1 MREPPTHVTDED
13 VLATVAEHWAG
24 DLDRIGHLP
33 VGFGAYH
40 WRASGPDTILF
51 VTLDQL
57 GGRHTIETL
66 DAAYAGAD
74 TLSTSGLDFV
84 LAPLATTTGGGHTV
98 PFEGDA
104 LSTTPWRIGTTT
116 GDGTMSGARALAT
129 REALDRL
136 HATSAPGEIPHWQ
149 PLVEPDLADDLAQRT
164 AGAWDSGPYGEDART
179 AIADHLDD
187 IARWTTTYHQ
197 LAATTDPDTWVAT
210 HGEPHTRN
218 QLLTAEAMFL
228 IDWESLKLA
237 PRERDLRVLDDAGHP
252 QRDADEAMVEMFDL
266 EWRLDEISQYAAWFE
281 VWHTGTESD
290 AIAFGGLTGELT
302 RDGRHIRR

>member
-1 MREPPTHVTDED
+1 MTDED

-57 GGRHTIETL
+57 GERHTIETL

-74 TLSTSGLDFV
+74 ALSTAGLDFV

-104 LSTTPWRIGTTT
+104 LSATPWRIGTTT

-129 REALDRL
+129 RDALDRL
-136 HATSAPGEIPHWQ
+136 HATSPPGEIPRWR
-149 PLVEPDLADDLAQRT
+149 PLVEPDLADDLAKRT
-164 AGAWDSGPYGEDART
+164 AGAWDSGPYGEDARA

-187 IARWTTTYHQ
+187 IARWTATYHR
-197 LAATTDPDTWVAT
+197 LASATDPDTWVAT

-237 PRERDLRVLDDAGHP
+237 PRERDLRALDDAGHP
-252 QRDADEAMVEMFDL
+252 QRDADEAMIEMFDL

-281 VWHTGTESD
+281 AWHTGTESD

-302 RDGRHIRR
+302 REGRHIRR